1 MTNYNESKML
11 EREIL
16 VLTLKMHTKRIKLKK
31 LLKRERERERQRE
44 RETPVTGCTQTH
56 TGAQSQLVTFKAI
69 PATHYK
75 I

>member
-31 LLKRERERERQRE
+31 LLKRERERLQSRAALKH
-44 RETPVTGCTQTH
+44 TQGH
-56 TGAQSQLVTFKAI
+56 SRS
-69 PATHYK
+69 
-75 I
+75 

>member
-31 LLKRERERERQRE
+31 LLKRERERERLQSRAALKH
-44 RETPVTGCTQTH
+44 TQGH
-56 TGAQSQLVTFKAI
+56 SRS
-69 PATHYK
+69 
-75 I
+75 

>member
-31 LLKRERERERQRE
+31 LLKRERERER
-44 RETPVTGCTQTH
+44 ETPVTGCTQTH

>member
-31 LLKRERERERQRE
+31 LLKRERERE
-44 RETPVTGCTQTH
+44 TPVTGCTQTH